1 VLNSELSKA
10 FPLAD
15 WELLPRGLS
24 ARTTRARLT
33 PSAVRRWT
41 AQPPLLVAAQPLFS
55 RVQSSPGRNGVAFAK
70 TALQVGAGRV
80 QRQAKTVARVLHV
93 MCGAIAARQALLRR
107 NLELER
113 LSRTD
118 DLTSVH
124 NRRSIDECLR
134 NALDRAA
141 RGGGTVS
148 ALLFD
153 VDDFKS
159 VNDHHGHLAGDLVLR
174 EIVRRIDD
182 ALRLHDILGRWG
194 GEEFLV
200 IAPRTDTQGAL
211 ALAERIRLLV
221 SRQPFVVGNSVVNM
235 TISCGCATSNGED
248 PQNVVRRA
256 DAGLYLAKRL
266 GRDRVIACDR
276 AGGRDDGSESRSG
289 SWGSPGVLCG

>member
-15 WELLPRGLS
+15 WQLLPRGLS

-41 AQPPLLVAAQPLFS
+41 GQPPLLVAAQPLFS
-55 RVQSSPGRNGVAFAK
+55 RVQSSPGRNGVAFAR
-70 TALQVGAGRV
+70 TALQV
-80 QRQAKTVARVLHV
+80 V